1 VSALDV
7 SVQAQILNLM
17 RKLQRQYG
25 LSYLFISH
33 DLSVIRYMADT
44 IGVMYFGK
52 LVEVGP
58 ADEICTAP
66 AHPYTAGL
74 IEAIPVVTGQ
84 PGGPAA
90 ATAAQV
96 HAADAG
102 PTAATEP
109 PSGCRFRSRC
119 TFAQDIC
126 AEQEPPLRPRQA
138 GGQMVACHF
147 PLGPAAPELPS
158 GYPIPSIA

>member
-25 LSYLFISH
+25 LTYLFISH

-44 IGVMYFGK
+44 IGVMYSGK

-58 ADEICTAP
+58 AEDICTAP

-74 IEAIPVVTGQ
+74 IAAVPTVTGSS
-84 PGGPAA
+84 PALSAA
-90 ATAAQV
+90 AVPQGAVPQGA
-96 HAADAG
+96 
-102 PTAATEP
+102 P
-109 PSGCRFRSRC
+109 PSGCRFRTRC
-119 TFAQDIC
+119 AAAQDIC
-126 AEQEPPLRPRQA
+126 AQQEPPLQAHPA
-138 GGQMVACHF
+138 GGQLVACHF
-147 PLGPAAPELPS
+147 PLQRTVHTTGQVIGSTA
-158 GYPIPSIA
+158 

>member
-1 VSALDV
+1 
-7 SVQAQILNLM
+7 M

-58 ADEICTAP
+58 AEDVCTAP

-74 IEAIPVVTGQ
+74 IQAVPVVTGQ
-84 PGGPAA
+84 PHRRAPGLAMSPGPASG
-90 ATAAQV
+90 
-96 HAADAG
+96 ADAR
-102 PTAATEP
+102 PTSPTQP
-109 PSGCRFRSRC
+109 PAGCRFRSRC
-119 TFAQDIC
+119 ALAQDIC
-126 AEQEPPLRPRQA
+126 AEQEPPLRRRAA
-138 GGQMVACHF
+138 GGQLVACHF

-158 GYPIPSIA
+158 GHPIPSIA